1 MKEGVQRKK
10 EKETKPLAFKQS
22 KILLAFFTPL
32 WKSYQAQQIS
42 AGSSTLEKSQT
53 PNKLCVTRLIKIKSL
68 RPLHQTQ
75 IFFKHFGD
83 RIRGFNRDCNP
94 KFHKYNYYFVHVFLS
109 HLSQEIRVYKF
120 GTPSGTISTSHLFFQ
135 FQNQPT
141 RQTRWPLR
149 RFKPFRWR
157 KRKA

>member
-1 MKEGVQRKK
+1 MKKGESK
-10 EKETKPLAFKQS
+10 EKRKERREN
-22 KILLAFFTPL
+22 LAFFT
-32 WKSYQAQQIS
+32 Y
-42 AGSSTLEKSQT
+42 TLEEPPSTTNTCRFLHPRKFQT
-53 PNKLCVTRLIKIKSL
+53 PNKPCATRLIKIKSL

-149 RFKPFRWR
+149 RVKPFLWR
-157 KRKA
+157 KGKA